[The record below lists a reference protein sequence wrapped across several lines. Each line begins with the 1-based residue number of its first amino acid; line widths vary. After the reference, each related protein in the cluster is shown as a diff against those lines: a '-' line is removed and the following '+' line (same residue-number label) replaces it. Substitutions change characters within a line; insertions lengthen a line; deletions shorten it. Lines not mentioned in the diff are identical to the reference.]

1 MAYTALYRVWRPA
14 QFADV
19 VGQGH
24 ITKVIKAQVETG
36 RTVHAYL
43 FSGPRGTGKTS
54 LAKILA
60 RAVNC
65 QNPEGAE
72 PCGKCEACLHSADN
86 GSVDIVEIDAASNNG
101 VDSVRELR
109 DRVGL
114 MPAFLSKKVYIIDEV
129 HMLSKGAFNALLKTL
144 EEPPAHVLF
153 ILATTEPHKLPA
165 TIRSRCQRFDFKRI
179 GQADI
184 AAQLKRIAQ
193 AEGYVYDEAALL
205 QIARA
210 AEGGMRDALSI
221 LDQCAGSGDITLA
234 SVAAALGGGDM
245 RAVHALVGHIA
256 RYEEKE
262 ALEALRAL
270 LLSGADTR
278 VLIHDLADVFRR
290 MMWISAGAAADEAD
304 DDLKALTKQY
314 GKAACVRAL
323 DILLRKEYE
332 MRQNLRSDIV
342 LETAVMALMAP
353 EDDTA
358 SPDALRVEKL
368 EARLAALEQ
377 RAAQASI
384 TAPAASPASARPKEV
399 ASRPDTAA
407 KAAAK
412 TTPKPVPQDAAADAI
427 WRQALEKLDHDDHI
441 VYTYARKA
449 ACAAIAGDRLDIL
462 FDEPCTAAE
471 MLKQD
476 SEHKIVENTV
486 AACAGRPLTVTVTV
500 KKREAAANAGRA
512 IRFTDQI
519 EEI

>member
-1 MAYTALYRVWRPA
+1 MAYTALYRVWRPSR
-14 QFADV
+14 FADV
-19 VGQGH
+19 VGQEH
-24 ITKVIKAQVETG
+24 ITKVLKAQVETG

-65 QNPEGAE
+65 QSPEGAE
-72 PCGKCEACLHSADN
+72 PCGKCTACLHSADN

-165 TIRSRCQRFDFKRI
+165 TIRSRCQRFDFRRI
-179 GQADI
+179 GEADI
-184 AAQLKRIAQ
+184 VAQLKRIAQ
-193 AEGYVYDEAALL
+193 SEDYQYEDAALF

-210 AEGGMRDALSI
+210 AEGGLRDALSI
-221 LDQCAGSGDITLA
+221 LDQCAGSGAVTAA

-245 RAVHALVGHIA
+245 RALQALAGHIA

-262 ALEALRAL
+262 ALETLREL
-270 LLSGADTR
+270 LVSGADTR

-290 MMWISAGAAADEAD
+290 MMWISAGAAPDEADEA
-304 DDLKALTKQY
+304 LKAITKQY
-314 GKAACVRAL
+314 GKAAGVRAL

-332 MRQNLRSDIV
+332 MRQNLRADIV

-353 EDDTA
+353 EDDTS
-358 SPDALRVEKL
+358 SPDKARVEKL

-377 RAAQASI
+377 RAAQAPLQA
-384 TAPAASPASARPKEV
+384 APASTAAPASARPTEATTKK
-399 ASRPDTAA
+399 ASAA
-407 KAAAK
+407 
-412 TTPKPVPQDAAADAI
+412 PKPALPRDASADAL
-427 WRQALEKLDHDDHI
+427 WQQALDKLDQEAHI
-441 VYTYARKA
+441 TYTYAKRA
-449 ACAAIAGDRLDIL
+449 VCASLTGDR
-462 FDEPCTAAE
+462 FDVIFDDHCTASE
-471 MLKQD
+471 MLRTDGERQT
-476 SEHKIVENTV
+476 VEKVV
-486 AACAGRPLTVTVTV
+486 AACAGRPLSVTITAR
-500 KKREAAANAGRA
+500 KHETAASKGRT
-512 IRFTDQI
+512 IPFTDQI